1 MSSLYLLALDASSSA
16 CSAALLHQMG
26 SQRECLARFE
36 MTPRA
41 HTKRLM
47 PMVDELLADA
57 GITPRQLATVAFG
70 RGPGS
75 FTGLRI
81 AAGTAQGLAFG
92 LDCPLVGIS
101 TLEALALQA
110 HRRYHFRH
118 VVTALDARMGEVY
131 AATWHCL
138 NDTVSSQSDEAVIA
152 PGAFRLP
159 ADETDWVGVGSG
171 FALWDEFAVGVQ
183 ASMTQH
189 LTDLEPRAEEMAW
202 LALRDL
208 EAGLGQ
214 AAHEAQPV
222 YLRNNV
228 AWKKPA

>member
-1 MSSLYLLALDASSSA
+1 MPSLLLALDASSSA
-16 CSAALLHQMG
+16 CSAALIRQQG
-26 SQRECLARFE
+26 TQRECIARFE
-36 MTPRA
+36 LTPRA
-41 HTKRLM
+41 HTRRLM
-47 PMVDELLADA
+47 PMVDDVLAEA
-57 GITPRQLATVAFG
+57 QVSPRQLDAIAFG

-92 LDCPLVGIS
+92 LDCPLMGIS

-118 VVTALDARMGEVY
+118 LVTALDARMGEVY
-131 AATWHCL
+131 VATWHCL
-138 NDTVSSQSDEAVIA
+138 NDSVSRQSDEAVLA
-152 PGAFRLP
+152 PERVHLP
-159 ADETDWVGVGSG
+159 SGETDWVGVGSG
-171 FALWDEFAVGVQ
+171 FTLWEQFTAEVQ

-189 LTDLEPRAEEMAW
+189 LNDLEPRAEEMAW
-202 LALRDL
+202 LGMRDL

-214 AAHEAQPV
+214 VAHKAQPV
-222 YLRNNV
+222 YLRNDV

>member
-1 MSSLYLLALDASSSA
+1 
-16 CSAALLHQMG
+16 
-26 SQRECLARFE
+26 

-57 GITPRQLATVAFG
+57 GIAPQALNAIAFG

-81 AAGTAQGLAFG
+81 AAGAAQGLAFG
-92 LDCPLVGIS
+92 LDCPLLGIS

-138 NDTVSSQSDEAVIA
+138 NDTLSLQSDEVVIA

-171 FALWDEFAVGVQ
+171 FSLWDEFAVGVQ
-183 ASMTQH
+183 ASMSQH
-189 LTDLEPRAEEMAW
+189 LTDLEPR
-202 LALRDL
+202 LGRRLRP
-208 EAGLGQ
+208 GG
-214 AAHEAQPV
+214 P
-222 YLRNNV
+222 
-228 AWKKPA
+228 

>member
-16 CSAALLHQMG
+16 CSAALLRQASG
-26 SQRECLARFE
+26 QRDCLARYE

-57 GITPRQLATVAFG
+57 GIAPQALNAIAFG

-81 AAGTAQGLAFG
+81 AAGAAQGLAFG
-92 LDCPLVGIS
+92 LDCPLLGIS

-138 NDTVSSQSDEAVIA
+138 NDTLSLQSDEVVIA
-152 PGAFRLP
+152 PSAFRLP

-171 FALWDEFAVGVQ
+171 FSLWDEFAVGVQ
-183 ASMTQH
+183 ASMSQH
-189 LTDLEPRAEEMAW
+189 LTDLEPRAGDG
-202 LALRDL
+202 LAGCPRLGRRLRP
-208 EAGLGQ
+208 GG
-214 AAHEAQPV
+214 P
-222 YLRNNV
+222 
-228 AWKKPA
+228 